1 MRLLLLVLWAC
12 LPLSLAA
19 ENKDFSF
26 HKKTNRGFV
35 DHKAE
40 TTAETSTIAAPEG
53 EIPTGQSLV
62 SGDLKQTYLLGV
74 GLNHVYDSYLSPLD
88 YKGSAFS
95 FTRIGERT
103 LERAQGRW
111 SQMTFFDFY
120 ASHLTNVSQTA
131 TTWDGELQLNYGQH
145 YHCVALPTWDLAVG
159 GLLGAHVGGTY
170 NTRNGNNPAQMR
182 AAVDLSASAV
192 AVRQFSLWKK
202 RWTWRTQCDIPLMGV
217 FFSPH
222 YGQSYYEIFTL
233 GHTDDNVLLSHPFNA
248 PSLRLMT
255 SLSIPFGRNSL
266 TFGYKADL
274 RQSTAHHLDRHS
286 WQHSLLIGFTTTLQI
301 PK

>member
-1 MRLLLLVLWAC
+1 MRLLLLTLWAC

-26 HKKTNRGFV
+26 PQQINRGFIE
-35 DHKAE
+35 HE
-40 TTAETSTIAAPEG
+40 TGATAESSTIAAPES
-53 EIPTGQSLV
+53 EILTGQSLV
-62 SGDLKQTYLLGV
+62 SGNLKQTYLLGM

-88 YKGSAFS
+88 YKGSALG

-111 SQMTFFDFY
+111 SQLTFFDFY
-120 ASHLTNVSQTA
+120 ASHLTNSSQTA

-145 YHCVALPTWDLAVG
+145 YHCVALPTLNLAVG

-170 NTRNGNNPAQMR
+170 NTRNGNNPGQMR
-182 AAVDLSASAV
+182 AALDLSASAV
-192 AVRQFSLWKK
+192 ATRQFSLWKK

-255 SLSIPFGRNSL
+255 SLSIPFGRNSV
-266 TFGYKADL
+266 TFGYKADI
-274 RQSTAHHLDRHS
+274 RQSTAHHLDRHA